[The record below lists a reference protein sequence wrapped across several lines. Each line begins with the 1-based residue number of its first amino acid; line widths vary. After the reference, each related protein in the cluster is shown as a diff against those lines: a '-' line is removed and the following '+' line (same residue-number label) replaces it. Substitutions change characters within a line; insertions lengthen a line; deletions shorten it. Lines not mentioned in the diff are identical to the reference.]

1 MEYTINKDLNK
12 EIGKQMEVIELNV
25 EIADI
30 LYPDI
35 YRTKN
40 KASARRLA
48 YRWNKEE
55 FQKLSK
61 PHA

>member
-1 MEYTINKDLNK
+1 
-12 EIGKQMEVIELNV
+12 MEVIELNV
-25 EIADI
+25 EIANI